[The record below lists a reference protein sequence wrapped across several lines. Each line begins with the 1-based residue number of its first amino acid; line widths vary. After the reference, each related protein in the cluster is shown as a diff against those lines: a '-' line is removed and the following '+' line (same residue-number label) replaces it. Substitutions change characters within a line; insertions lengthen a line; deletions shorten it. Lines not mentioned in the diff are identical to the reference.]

1 MTPIIQVELIITS
14 VFYVAAWLLYTPAP
28 WYKSWFGRVLW
39 TLLTTL
45 MVISLL
51 ITLGRVGHLAYLLV
65 MGTSIL
71 IFVSLLIAQVQ
82 GRKVSHERSAF
93 RRAGNPTDSR

>member
-14 VFYVAAWLLYTPAP
+14 IFYVGAWIIYTPAP
-28 WYKSWFGRVLW
+28 WYKTWFGRVLW
-39 TLLTTL
+39 TLLTAL

-51 ITLGRVGHLAYLLV
+51 VTTGQLGHLTYLLV

-82 GRKVSHERSAF
+82 GRKISNERSAL
-93 RRAGNPTDSR
+93 RRTGDSTDSR